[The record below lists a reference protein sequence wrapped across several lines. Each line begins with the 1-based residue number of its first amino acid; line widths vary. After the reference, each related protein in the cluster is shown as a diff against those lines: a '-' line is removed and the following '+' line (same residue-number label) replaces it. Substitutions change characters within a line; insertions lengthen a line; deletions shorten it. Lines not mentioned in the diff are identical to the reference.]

1 MQGEVLSNVIGAP
14 FKQYII
20 DQLTLRAANNSSLN
34 RDNEQL
40 VYLANKMSWTRLTSS
55 VRVNPK
61 GQTLQQ
67 FYGNLFDGQ
76 IPLGDY
82 PNNDS
87 LAKNWVL
94 QAGTSQYNNGQYNL
108 RYGLG
113 PNGAYG
119 LGGTAQQGF
128 RPMPGIE
135 SATIESKGTLGSLR
149 EANINFKVWNVVQL
163 NVIEALY
170 FRLGYTMLLEWG
182 HVNYFNNKG
191 QFITDT
197 GGIDIFDPKL
207 SSKELILQ
215 RITQK
220 NRETDGNYEAM
231 LGTVTNFYFSF
242 NAEGGFDCNL
252 KLIGLGSIIDTIR
265 INQTFVL
272 PNSLTQKIQ
281 QQEALIQKQL
291 EQEAKLRDIERDKA
305 SRIEAGKPAV
315 IVAAAKDVNGIKK
328 IYQSAKSPNKPDSV
342 DVNLSSLAFV
352 ATQYVAVA
360 GAAATD
366 YYYKADGPSQPYNV
380 ELNSTRTGLFLTS
393 NARRGGFQL
402 ISADVSTP
410 QPVKLDLTLI
420 NSLSSENRQGFTEEA
435 SQFDIVSYDL
445 VDAKIY
451 PRVVRDISG
460 QVGYSPLGK
469 GTSGG
474 LWQPLEDIATTTVG
488 KLLDTSINVFNKS
501 FLANN
506 RAAFSST
513 IYPDAEIDTT
523 FGMYIAYVSSG
534 QQKFIEIT
542 ITPVG
547 KHTRQEYVTALDN
560 WFTNIG
566 TVDITKLIVGTT
578 LNQKSVL
585 IDSNIT
591 GLKIGNDTITGKI
604 QFNDTGLIQK
614 VLPRPNTL
622 PPTGAAGGTAD
633 SQGNTKG
640 GENQTTP
647 EQGTESGKFSSALHA
662 MLVAVKSEILSKGLS
677 RSETIVGIDL
687 RENTEI
693 FYQFGV
699 LKNVIKAYSKRPK
712 EGQTGGISGYDALE
726 SSVNQFDITQYAIK
740 GFNSNLMADK
750 NAFRS
755 IKDVN
760 FEELCRGYLVK
771 YQFSESNYAQVD
783 QGELGVYIKLGYLL
797 AFLNNMCLLYESVGK
812 GSDSKA
818 DNTNTV
824 KPYVYVDFHPDYNF
838 CLTAP
843 QHFTVD
849 PTVCLIPM
857 QATDQQYLELFTPEV
872 KKMFNNTAF
881 KPSTDNPVSTFIN
894 SFKTDNAYQGKT
906 MEILLN
912 VQYLI
917 STANE
922 FIRADKD
929 GAITLKPFLDKVL
942 EDVNK
947 STGGFNLFRVAYR
960 DDSNTVIIKDDQW
973 TPNLPQEAASVLVK
987 SSYQAN
993 RKYMELQIFGSGSL
1007 VRDMEFKTN
1016 MSTKMSS
1023 MIAIS
1028 AQSANWSANSL
1039 DASPIGTYNVNYD
1052 DAIMPLKTNSVTTG
1066 SSSQADLLKA
1076 ANEREKEKQKIDNA
1090 NYEAAKKFNEHV
1102 IQVYRD
1108 GRPSKAQIQPS
1119 AAYYLDRFRRLKS
1132 EDPTTKGGAFI
1143 PANLSLTIDGISG
1156 IVMGNAF
1163 GVPEERLPASL
1174 RGYDGTTKVGFTV
1187 VGLTHTLEGNQ
1198 WLTKIRGQM
1207 IPLRDAT
1214 RVTTAKISGQNAVVQ
1229 PAPSGVSANLSGKAL
1244 YNDAAFRAKLKT
1256 LANSFQ
1262 INDEDLLKVM
1272 NKESGLDP
1280 KKGLYRLNGS
1290 NPPKY
1295 SNSPQAGYT
1304 LVAAGLIQFTNVT
1317 RDTIGVSSLEQV
1329 INSDALTQLDYVDK
1343 YFKANKSKIQG
1354 ADIYRLYA
1362 VVFLPGIVPAL
1373 ISGRDN
1379 DILKTTNLSAS
1390 LISSS
1395 NPIIATSVGKVPGAA
1410 LTVGDFKKYVNTII

>member
-1 MQGEVLSNVIGAP
+1 MQGEMLSNVIGAP
-14 FKQYII
+14 FSQYII
-20 DQLTLRAANNSSLN
+20 DQLTLRAANNSSQTRSN
-34 RDNEQL
+34 DQL

-67 FYGNLFDGQ
+67 FYGNLFDGE
-76 IPLGDY
+76 ISLGDY

-119 LGGTAQQGF
+119 LGGIEQQGF

-135 SATIESKGTLGSLR
+135 SVTIESKGTLGSLR
-149 EANINFKVWNVVQL
+149 EATINFKVWNIVQL
-163 NVIEALY
+163 NIIEALY

-182 HVNYFNNKG
+182 HVNYFNNKN

-197 GGIDIFDPKL
+197 SGIDIFDPKL
-207 SSKELILQ
+207 ASRKELILQ
-215 RITQK
+215 KIAQK
-220 NRETDGNYEAM
+220 SKETDGNYEAM

-272 PNSLTQKIQ
+272 PNNLKQKIQ
-281 QQEALIQKQL
+281 QQEALIQQKL
-291 EQEAKLRDIERDKA
+291 DEEAKQRALNEDRAKRLDE
-305 SRIEAGKPAV
+305 GKPAV
-315 IVAAAKDVNGIKK
+315 TVAAAKNVDGVKR
-328 IYQSAKSPNKPDSV
+328 IYQSAKSPNSPEGVNV
-342 DVNLSSLAFV
+342 DLSTISFT
-352 ATQYVAVA
+352 ATQYIAA
-360 GAAATD
+360 GSATATD
-366 YYYKADGPSQPYNV
+366 YYYKADGPSQAYNT
-380 ELNSTRTGLFLTS
+380 ELNSTRTGLFLSTT
-393 NARRGGFQL
+393 ARRSGFQL
-402 ISADVSTP
+402 ISADVSTNP
-410 QPVKLDLTLI
+410 QPVVLDVNLM
-420 NSLSSENRQGFTEEA
+420 SALSSENRQGFSSNA
-435 SQFDIVSYDL
+435 SNFGTVLFNVGTVNVTLYPKTQFTIKSL
-445 VDAKIY
+445 N
-451 PRVVRDISG
+451 
-460 QVGYSPLGK
+460 LE
-469 GTSGG
+469 GG
-474 LWQPLEDIATTTVG
+474 LWDTRSTEINTTDNLIGIVDYSLKAYNG
-488 KLLDTSINVFNKS
+488 DLKPNEVVKNPFE
-501 FLANN
+501 F
-506 RAAFSST
+506 
-513 IYPDAEIDTT
+513 
-523 FGMYIAYVSSG
+523 YIAYVVGDS
-534 QQKFIEIT
+534 QKFFYVN
-542 ITPVG
+542 VG
-547 KHTRQEYVTALDN
+547 TVGNYTRQEYIDAITN
-560 WFTNIG
+560 WFRNTKTA
-566 TVDITKLIVGTT
+566 TVDQVQVG
-578 LNQKSVL
+578 SVAAL
-585 IDSNIT
+585 QQRDVYIHGNLTGIQIKGNAVPASYSTNDSGII
-591 GLKIGNDTITGKI
+591 L
-604 QFNDTGLIQK
+604 Q
-614 VLPRPNTL
+614 VLPRTNTVA
-622 PPTGAAGGTAD
+622 PTTPALGNANP
-633 SQGNTKG
+633 QGNTQG
-640 GENQTTP
+640 GENQTSP
-647 EQGTESGKFSSALHA
+647 QQGIESGKFSSALHA
-662 MLVAVKSEILSKGLS
+662 MLVAVKAEILSKGLS
-677 RSETIVGIDL
+677 KSETIVGVDL
-687 RENTEI
+687 GENTDL

-699 LKNVIKAYSKRPK
+699 LKNVLSAYKKRPK
-712 EGQTGGISGYDALE
+712 AGQTGGVSGYDNLGD
-726 SSVNQFDITQYAIK
+726 SINQFDITQYAIK
-740 GFNSNLMADK
+740 GFNSNLMVDQSK
-750 NAFRS
+750 FRS

-760 FEELCRGYLVK
+760 FQELCTGYLIK
-771 YQFSESNYAQVD
+771 YQFSESNSAQVN

-797 AFLNNMCLLYESVGK
+797 AFLNNMCLLYESIGK
-812 GSDSKA
+812 GSDSKT
-818 DNTNTV
+818 DNTNSV
-824 KPYVYVDFHPDYNF
+824 KPYIYIDFHPDYNF

-849 PTVCLIPM
+849 PTVCLIPF

-872 KKMFNNTAF
+872 RKSFNNTAF
-881 KPSTDNPVSTFIN
+881 KPSTDNPISTFIN

-929 GAITLKPFLDKVL
+929 SAVNLKPFLDKIL

-973 TPNLPQEAASVLVK
+973 TPNLPNEAASVLVK
-987 SSYQAN
+987 SSYKAN

-1039 DASPIGTYNVNYD
+1039 DTSPIGTYNINYD
-1052 DAIMPLKTNSVTTG
+1052 DAIMPVKENSVTTG
-1066 SSSQADLLKA
+1066 SGAVGDVLSKA
-1076 ANEREKEKQKIDNA
+1076 NKLQQEQREIENV
-1090 NYEAAKKFNEHV
+1090 NFEAARKFDEHV
-1102 IQVYRD
+1102 AQVYRD
-1108 GRPSKAQIQPS
+1108 GRPAKSQIQPS
-1119 AAYYLDRFRRLKS
+1119 AAYYLERLRKLKS
-1132 EDPTTKGGAFI
+1132 TDSVTTGAAFI
-1143 PANLSLTIDGISG
+1143 PANLSLTMDGISG

-1207 IPLRDAT
+1207 ITLRDAA
-1214 RVTTAKISGQNAVVQ
+1214 RVNTAKVTGQNLAILTV
-1229 PAPSGVSANLSGKAL
+1229 PSAASANLSGKAL
-1244 YNDAAFRAKLKT
+1244 YNDAAFRAKLKKIADT
-1256 LANSFQ
+1256 FQ
-1262 INDEDLLKVM
+1262 ISDEDVLKVM
-1272 NKESGLDP
+1272 NKESGLNP
-1280 KKGLYRLNGS
+1280 ARGLYRQGT

-1317 RDTIGVSSLEQV
+1317 LGTIGVGSLEEV
-1329 INSDALTQLDYVDK
+1329 LSSNALTQLDYVEK
-1343 YFKANKSKIQG
+1343 YFKANRDKIQG

-1373 ISGRDN
+1373 ISGRDG
-1379 DILKTTNLSAS
+1379 DLLQARGLSAN

-1395 NPIIATSVGKVPGAA
+1395 NPIIATSVGKVPGTA